1 MSETAHRPSSRK
13 PLTLPRSFSRVLGR
27 LLTLPASESLPVA
40 CAAYAQTSHPMQR
53 ILAMR
58 LRLRLL
64 QEALDAS
71 NKPAPPPVKVK
82 PDPLPLPTPEP
93 EPEPE
98 PEPAPPPKPAKASKL
113 VSLDLAGGALS
124 MMMSELGGDED
135 EDDDFFGDD

>member
-98 PEPAPPPKPAKASKL
+98 PAPPPKPAKASKL

-124 MMMSELGGDED
+124 MMMSELGSDED

>member
-1 MSETAHRPSSRK
+1 MSETASRPASRK

-27 LLTLPASESLPVA
+27 LLTMPANESLPLA
-40 CAAYAQTSHPMQR
+40 SAAYAQTTEPMQR

-64 QEALDAS
+64 QEALDAPR
-71 NKPAPPPVKVK
+71 KPAPPIKIKLP
-82 PDPLPLPTPEP
+82 PLPLP

-98 PEPAPPPKPAKASKL
+98 PEPAPPAKPAKTSKL

-124 MMMSELGGDED
+124 MMMSELGSADDEA
-135 EDDDFFGDD
+135 DDFFGDD